1 MAPRLAL
8 LKAALCLAALHA
20 HCATAYATEN
30 CVICGDD
37 EATRCPGC
45 RGCDGSYIFE
55 GLVTVDCSYEGIVS
69 LAPQPLN
76 DTLPEGTGRLRLDN
90 NQLATLTER
99 VFAGLASLR
108 ILNLFGNQLATLPER
123 VFEGLASLKELCVRA
138 RVVVCAAARV
148 AAGGARGLRR
158 CWRRAPTDAL
168 PARRAANALS
178 HALLRSRPARRAAGT

>member
-30 CVICGDD
+30 CVVCGGDR
-37 EATRCPGC
+37 ATRCPC
-45 RGCDGSYIFE
+45 DGCDGTYVYY
-55 GLVTVDCSYEGIVS
+55 GWVTVDCSYAGIVS
-69 LAPQPLN
+69 LAPQPIN
-76 DTLPEGTGRLRLDN
+76 DTLPEGTEGLD
-90 NQLATLTER
+90 L
-99 VFAGLASLR
+99 G
-108 ILNLFGNQLATLPER
+108 GNQLATLPER
-123 VFEGLASLKELCVRA
+123 VFEGLASLEKLCVRA

-168 PARRAANALS
+168 RLGPSPPAQVAA
-178 HALLRSRPARRAAGT
+178 R